1 MTNSSTRRVSFYL
14 KPDHVKAEKIACDLL
29 DALPASERAK
39 MQRSAMLAGLAL
51 MKQDARLPCLLAEL
65 LDENTDINSI
75 LHIIGGVAPADTP
88 QNTAPL
94 WRHTI
99 SAPARTSP
107 AGELDVNAG
116 IRVMKSNASGL
127 FPD

>member
-39 MQRSAMLAGLAL
+39 IQRSAMLAGLAL
-51 MKQDARLPCLLAEL
+51 MKQDARLPGLLAEL

-75 LHIIGGVAPADTP
+75 LHIIGGVAPPDAT

-94 WRHTI
+94 WRHLTDVTAGASPTDERDA
-99 SAPARTSP
+99 SAGMRT
-107 AGELDVNAG
+107 
-116 IRVMKSNASGL
+116 MKSNASGL